1 MRTKKPVP
9 FLNSITFFNPTKMV
23 FIFPP
28 LPFINSLIPVFKTL
42 EDPLDIFYL
51 CFGLLRESIVDTSPR
66 MKWVLMG
73 KTPPN

>member
-1 MRTKKPVP
+1 MG
-9 FLNSITFFNPTKMV
+9 PT
-23 FIFPP
+23 PET
-28 LPFINSLIPVFKTL
+28 PVFTTL

-51 CFGLLRESIVDTSPR
+51 CFGLLRESIVDTCPR